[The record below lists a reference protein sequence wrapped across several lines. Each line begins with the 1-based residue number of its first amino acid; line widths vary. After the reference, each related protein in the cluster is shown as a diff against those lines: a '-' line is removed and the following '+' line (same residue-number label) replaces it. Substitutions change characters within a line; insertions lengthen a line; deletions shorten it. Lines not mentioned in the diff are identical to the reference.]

1 MIWLQFFISAALV
14 VVAAIKLVEYGDVI
28 AVRTRLGGMFV
39 GTLLLAGA
47 TSLPE
52 FLTILNALDQ
62 NVPNLAAG
70 NLFGSSMFN
79 MLLLAVL
86 DLSNH
91 QARILRRV
99 AMRHA
104 LTASLATLLTGM
116 VIFFMLADVDVQ
128 AGWVGLDSLLVMGAY
143 LVGVRIIQT
152 GLAVPVVAPSVTVE
166 DTVDDATLPSLRR
179 AGLGFLLAAGALVIV
194 TPWLVSSSATI
205 AEVTGLG
212 ASFIGTTLVAVITS
226 LPELVTV
233 LSASRLGAYDLAVGN
248 LFGSNAFNIFALAL
262 TDVFY
267 LRGRFLGDIDPTFAL
282 AGLLGLLLTNLGLI
296 GNLARVERRLWFIE
310 VDALFIIVGYMAGL
324 WLLYNQGIGL

>member
-1 MIWLQFFISAALV
+1 MIWLQFVISAALV
-14 VVAAIKLVEYGDVI
+14 VVAAIKLVEYGDAI

-52 FLTILNALDQ
+52 FLTIISALGQ

-70 NLFGSSMFN
+70 SLFGSSMFN
-79 MLLLAVL
+79 MFLLAVL
-86 DLSNH
+86 DLTNR

-104 LTASLATLLTGM
+104 LTASLGTLLTGM

-128 AGWVGLDSLLVMGAY
+128 VGWVGLDSLLIIGAY

-152 GLAVPVVAPSVTVE
+152 GNLAAPVVPEGA
-166 DTVDDATLPSLRR
+166 VDDETVPSLRR
-179 AGLGFLLAAGALVIV
+179 AIIGFLLAAGALVIV
-194 TPWLVSSSATI
+194 TPWMVSSSAVI
-205 AEVTGLG
+205 AEETGLG
-212 ASFIGTTLVAVITS
+212 ASFIGTTLVAVVTS
-226 LPELVTV
+226 LPELVTT

-248 LFGSNAFNIFALAL
+248 LFGSNAFNILVLAL

-267 LRGRFLGDIDPTFAL
+267 LHGRFLSDIDPTFAL

-296 GNLARVERRLWFIE
+296 GNLARVERRLIFIE
-310 VDALFIIVGYMAGL
+310 VDALFLIVGYVAGL
-324 WLLYNQGIGL
+324 WLLYSRGIGL